1 MKYAAKGNSMMMMYM
16 GMRRMCMPTIRC
28 APKL

>member
-1 MKYAAKGNSMMMMYM
+1 MKYAAKGSAMMMMYM
-16 GMRRMCMPTIRC
+16 GMRRMCVPTIRY